1 MIYLV
6 AVKKREV
13 TDIFLYKWRY
23 VLGYIF
29 LALSYVGAVIVA
41 AIYAPGGLTQAEID
55 ALSATNSLGP
65 NLDSLAT
72 PNLPFHLL
80 QLAFFKLFGVSILTI
95 KAPAIIFSVISSLAI
110 FFLLRRWFKPSIAIL
125 SLLIMTTTA
134 QFLFIGQSAT
144 ASILYVAYT
153 ALILLFAT
161 LVLQRARASQL
172 WRIGLALTVS
182 ASLFT
187 PYFWYINLGLLI
199 IALLHPHPRHYLIA
213 KKHRNKWLVAIV
225 ILMLMIGVMTFLCLR
240 SSALLNSLAGLDLLH
255 LDLLANLRTIYY
267 MYFRIE
273 ISVIGG
279 QITPIMDW
287 SALFLIILGLAKS
300 FSKGYSARAF
310 MVWTW
315 LLLSLVLVVL
325 QPQLAPVVLVP
336 LFILLAVGIETLL
349 DEWYKLFPRNP
360 YARGTGLLLISAL
373 ISVMV
378 IGGAVRYIDGY
389 RYYPAAVS
397 QFNKDLDIIKPVLA
411 DKKASLLVSP
421 KEVPLYT
428 ALAKYDTPDVTV
440 SHYLPRDFRGSVYV
454 SHDARHLITPSSHIV
469 LRSIVVNSQN
479 EAGDRF
485 YLYTIGQK

>member
-1 MIYLV
+1 M

-23 VLGYIF
+23 VLGYTF
-29 LALSYVGAVIVA
+29 LALLYISAVVVA
-41 AIYAPGGLTQAEID
+41 AVYAPGGLTQAEID
-55 ALSATNSLGP
+55 TLSTTNSLGF

-72 PNLPFHLL
+72 PNLAFHLL

-144 ASILYVAYT
+144 VSVLYIAYT

-182 ASLFT
+182 VSLFT

-199 IALLHPHPRHYLIA
+199 IALLHPHPRYYLLA
-213 KKHRNKWLVAIV
+213 KKHRNKWLLAIV
-225 ILMLMIGVMTFLCLR
+225 ILLVTTSVMIFLCLR
-240 SSALLNSLAGLDLLH
+240 SPALLHNLAGLSSFH
-255 LDLLANLRTIYY
+255 LDILVNLKTIYY
-267 MYFRIE
+267 MYFRVE
-273 ISVIGG
+273 ASVVGG

-315 LLLSLVLVVL
+315 LLLSIVLVIL

-389 RYYPAAVS
+389 RYYPEAVN
-397 QFNKDLDIIKPVLA
+397 QFNKDLSVIEHSITSQKVT
-411 DKKASLLVSP
+411 LVVGHN
-421 KEVPLYT
+421 EAPLYI
-428 ALAKYDTPDVTV
+428 ALAKYNSPNASIAYDFPD
-440 SHYLPRDFRGSVYV
+440 DFNGEVYV
-454 SHDARHLITPSSHIV
+454 SHAAINSISKPKDTKLKSIITNDLSTT
-469 LRSIVVNSQN
+469 
-479 EAGDRF
+479 GDRF
-485 YLYTIGQK
+485 YIYTKTNE

>member
-1 MIYLV
+1 M
-6 AVKKREV
+6 AVKKRV

-23 VLGYIF
+23 VLGYTF
-29 LALSYVGAVIVA
+29 LALLYISAVIVA
-41 AIYAPGGLTQAEID
+41 AVYAPGGLTQAEID
-55 ALSATNSLGP
+55 TLSATNSLGF

-95 KAPAIIFSVISSLAI
+95 KAPAIVFSVTSSLAI

-144 ASILYVAYT
+144 ASVLYVAYT

-161 LVLQRARASQL
+161 LVLQRAQASQL

-213 KKHRNKWLVAIV
+213 KKHRNKWLLAIV
-225 ILMLMIGVMTFLCLR
+225 ILLVMISVMIFLCLR
-240 SSALLNSLAGLDLLH
+240 SSALLHNLAGLSSFH
-255 LDLLANLRTIYY
+255 LDILANLKTIYY
-267 MYFRIE
+267 MYFRVE
-273 ISVIGG
+273 TSVVSG

-315 LLLSLVLVVL
+315 LLLSVALVIL

-349 DEWYKLFPRNP
+349 GDWYKLFPRNP

-397 QFNKDLDIIKPVLA
+397 QFNKDLAIIKPVLVGQ
-411 DKKASLLVSP
+411 KVSLLVDP
-421 KEVPLYT
+421 KEAPLYT
-428 ALAKYDTPDVTV
+428 ALTKHNAPGIAIL
-440 SHYLPRDFRGSVYV
+440 HYLPRDFSGSVYA
-454 SHDARHLITPSSHIV
+454 SHAARHLVPANKHV
-469 LRSIVVNSQN
+469 ALRSIIVNDQN
-479 EAGDRF
+479 NAGDRF
-485 YLYTIGQK
+485 YLYTISQK

>member
-1 MIYLV
+1 M
-6 AVKKREV
+6 AVKKRKV

-29 LALSYVGAVIVA
+29 LALLYIGAVIVA

-55 ALSATNSLGP
+55 TLSATNSLGFK
-65 NLDSLAT
+65 LDSLAT

-95 KAPAIIFSVISSLAI
+95 KAPAVIFSIIASFAI

-134 QFLFIGQSAT
+134 QFLFIGQNAT
-144 ASILYVAYT
+144 ASILYVTYT

-161 LVLQRARASQL
+161 LVLQSARASQL
-172 WRIGLALTVS
+172 WRTGLALTVS

-213 KKHRNKWLVAIV
+213 KKHRNKWLLAIV
-225 ILMLMIGVMTFLCLR
+225 ILLVMISVMIFLCLH
-240 SSALLNSLAGLDLLH
+240 SPALLHSLAGFDSFYFNV
-255 LDLLANLRTIYY
+255 LANLKTIYY
-267 MYFRIE
+267 MYFRVE
-273 ISVIGG
+273 ASVVGG

-300 FSKGYSARAF
+300 FSRGYSARAF

-325 QPQLAPVVLVP
+325 QPQLASVVLVP

-349 DEWYKLFPRNP
+349 GEWYKLFPRNP

-389 RYYPAAVS
+389 RYYPTAVS
-397 QFNKDLDIIKPVLA
+397 QFNKDLTIMQPVLA
-411 DKKASLLVSP
+411 NQKASLLVST
-421 KEVPLYT
+421 EELPLYT
-428 ALAKYDTPDVTV
+428 ALAKYNAPNITV
-440 SHYLPRDFRGSVYV
+440 LHYLPRNFSGSVYA
-454 SHDARHLITPSSHIV
+454 SHAARRLVPANRHITLSSIIV
-469 LRSIVVNSQN
+469 NDQN
-479 EAGDRF
+479 EASDRF
-485 YLYTIGQK
+485 YLYTINQK